1 MRLAVFSDMH
11 GNCVALD
18 AMLADLKPQA
28 VDAMVCLGDAV
39 QGGPQPAEV
48 VQRLR
53 ELGCPVVMGNADA
66 WLLTGQETADE
77 GHSDERLRTMQ
88 DVRAW
93 SLAQLSDDECAF
105 IANFQPTVEL
115 ELDGGL
121 TLLAYHGSPQSFD
134 DVILPDI
141 PQEKLAAYLAGQA
154 ADLYCGGHT
163 HVQFVR
169 RLGAG
174 PELHFNP
181 GSVGVAY
188 SHHQPDE
195 SFVVD
200 PWAEYALVEVTGG
213 RFGLTFRRV
222 PYDVQALRNAYA
234 RSGRPHAAAA
244 MAQHQ
249 GR

>member
-1 MRLAVFSDMH
+1 MRLAVFSDLH

-18 AMLADLKPQA
+18 AVLADLKLQA
-28 VDAMVCLGDAV
+28 VDAMVCLGDAA
-39 QGGPQPAEV
+39 QGGPQPADV

-53 ELGCPVVMGNADA
+53 ELHCPVIMGNADA

-77 GHSDERLRTMQ
+77 GLSDERLRTMQ
-88 DVRAW
+88 AVRAW
-93 SLAQLSDDECAF
+93 SLARLSDADRAY
-105 IANFQPTVEL
+105 IAGFQPKIDLTL
-115 ELDGGL
+115 GSDF

-141 PQEKLAAYLAGQA
+141 AQEKLAAYLAGQA
-154 ADLYCGGHT
+154 ADVYCGGHT

-174 PELHFNP
+174 PQVHFNP
-181 GSVGVAY
+181 GSVGLAY

-195 SFVVD
+195 GFQAD
-200 PWAEYALVEVTGG
+200 PWAEYAIVENAMG

-222 PYDVQALRNAYA
+222 PYDVKALLDAYA

-244 MAQHQ
+244 MTQHQ